1 MTSTIGNWDEQG
13 LLNSFKKKG
22 ITYFSA
28 ISEYL
33 ANSVDARA
41 TVITLILEKD
51 FFTVVDNGNGMN
63 REQITHM
70 FSNYRSNHAEDRS
83 IGSVGIGAK
92 LGNAFISKYQ
102 YTSTVFTKSAK
113 GEYLKVTIPW
123 GEIYDSGVYQSKIM
137 LDTMIEEEIEE
148 FHTILQNNNPGKVYT
163 GTVIKHKFD
172 PSDDIVLQMTINT
185 QFDIKKLQ
193 HSFHEKKKR
202 WDCMFLDSN
211 LDIYLINKIENPDA
225 KYKLARYHHLKP
237 DLNYYFDGIQEYEI
251 RILKDPEN
259 NLLFLADSEGDTY
272 VIPKKAKGYS
282 KTPEKYV
289 ARKYSH
295 YTDTHQRITYQIGA
309 EVNPDYFDPNEP
321 QNYTLK
327 NLSQSEMS
335 PYDKKFFGTSKDQRI
350 DCSKTSI
357 LRNGQQISSI
367 NLPEFKFSQQD
378 GGSGTEEKT
387 FGIVITTDL
396 ISYYTLSNQDNIS
409 DEVFGIQEIK
419 DNVEE
424 NKICINFLR
433 LLSYLR
439 EKYTKSNFKK
449 IKDMIPSE
457 EATPD
462 PTVRLKYYSDK
473 IKKLKNKMKVE
484 EILDEET
491 EALFLQLITK
501 IF

>member
-1 MTSTIGNWDEQG
+1 MTLTIGEWDEQG

-33 ANSVDARA
+33 ANSVDAKA
-41 TVITLILEKD
+41 SVITLIMEKD
-51 FFTVVDNGNGMN
+51 FFTIVDNGNGMN

-70 FSNYRSNHAEDRS
+70 FSNYRSNHSEDTS

-102 YTSTVFTKSAK
+102 HTSTVLTKSVE

-123 GEIYDSGVYQSKIM
+123 GEIYDSGVYQSQIM

-148 FHTILQNNNPGKVYT
+148 FHNIIQHNNHRETHT

-172 PSDDIVLQMTINT
+172 NEDDVDLQITIYQ
-185 QFDIKKLQ
+185 QFDMKTLQ

-202 WDCMFLDSN
+202 WDCMFLESN
-211 LDIYLINKIENPDA
+211 LEIYLVNKIENPDV
-225 KYKLARYHHLKP
+225 KYKLARYHHMKP
-237 DLNYYFDGIQEYEI
+237 NLNYYFNGIQEYEI
-251 RILKDPEN
+251 RILKDSEN
-259 NLLFLADSEGDTY
+259 NLLFIVDFEGKTY

-282 KTPEKYV
+282 KTAEIYV
-289 ARKYSH
+289 AKKYRQFS
-295 YTDTHQRITYQIGA
+295 DTYQRITYQVGA

-424 NKICINFLR
+424 NKICINFIR
-433 LLSYLR
+433 LLSFLR
-439 EKYTKSNFKK
+439 DKYTKSNFRR
-449 IKDMIPSE
+449 IKAMIPSE
-457 EATPD
+457 EEEIDSTI
-462 PTVRLKYYSDK
+462 RLKYFSDK
-473 IKKLKNKMKVE
+473 IKKLKDKMKVE

-491 EALFLQLITK
+491 EALFTQLISK